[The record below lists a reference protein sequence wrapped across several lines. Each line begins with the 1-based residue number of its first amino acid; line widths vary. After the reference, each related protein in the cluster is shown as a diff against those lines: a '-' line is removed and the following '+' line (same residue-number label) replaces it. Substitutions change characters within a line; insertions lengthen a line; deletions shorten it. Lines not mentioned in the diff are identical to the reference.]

1 MAIQEIDR
9 ELIGSVGF
17 EKKIDDG
24 AKNMVFDILQ
34 STQYQKPEESTIR
47 ELTSN
52 AVDSQKEKEI
62 ALKILQGEAKVED
75 YYIERTGDKYKDSN
89 FDADYYDINHLDLV
103 NNQVQLT
110 YNEHQGTGYCDR
122 FTIKDYGVGIG
133 DSRLEGVLS
142 LGYSTKRNSKAALGA
157 WGLGAK
163 VALSLRGDYYAITTV
178 HNGRKFKAHCYA
190 YKTDFLVSK
199 FNMET
204 EEENQFIEFSDGT
217 KVYYEETNEKNFTE
231 VTVLAKRHHRN
242 KFMQGVK
249 SQLLYFDNVEFNYV
263 YEDGTVNDIE
273 FLADVMYNSKNI
285 IISDNNQF
293 SKPHIVIVKE
303 DSADSSV
310 GVCYGYIDFTEL
322 ELENLNGNIGVK
334 CPIRSI
340 IRDKEGNETVL
351 QEGVSVTPSR
361 EAVIWDENTR
371 HFIKSRFN
379 AVVEEATSIVNK
391 ELLED
396 DFLLWIEK
404 CQNVLRNY
412 GQGSILGR
420 MAKVV
425 DTSKIKPKF
434 PKNELIK
441 YERPMSLFFGFN
453 PRIVSSS
460 YNSSKKKDLVSRDD
474 INSWHNFSS
483 KNVWLKS
490 GSTIRSKDVFIAQN
504 YGPFVLLED
513 KDIDSYI
520 QSMMDKEDKD
530 DGLMSLF
537 DKVKPGELQAKYNII
552 KEALLKS
559 DLLKNY
565 DDLEVSAE
573 WKKRFEE
580 SEELANEF
588 EEERERSNKDR
599 RALEGKVVAHQL
611 YFNMDRAGRAYSG
624 YHDEDKIF
632 SFTSVEPKINE
643 IEEWEEND
651 ATIYYGFSDD
661 AEKIHTYHHFT
672 RLFDSHIYDNN
683 YYCENNFNSSDHKV
697 FKISKANKRHFENF
711 NHINQAFKRLDGNT
725 ITMDNKLIKWNTARL
740 IHEQLDKLSFFFNF
754 TLNVELQELYQGLV
768 KYRDRYYTEMNT
780 NIWGAHGEWFDSIV
794 DHMNKVEEF
803 QLFVIDHE
811 DNSEAIQKKATQM
824 FSLPMLTDGC
834 AIEMEQ
840 YNILQELLE
849 YAEPIHSLFNNI
861 DILTNNIKT
870 ITQEQEVL
878 LKEILDLKHRKYN

>member
-9 ELIGSVGF
+9 EIIGSAGF
-17 EKKIDDG
+17 EKKIDEG

-62 ALKILQGEAKVED
+62 ALKILQGDAKVED
-75 YYIERTGDKYKDSN
+75 YYIDRTGDKYKDSN

-217 KVYYEETNEKNFTE
+217 KVYYEETNEKNYTE

-242 KFMQGVK
+242 KFMQGVQ
-249 SQLLYFDNVEFNYV
+249 SQLLYFDNVKFDYV
-263 YEDGTVNDIE
+263 YEDETVDNIE
-273 FLADVMYNSKNI
+273 FLADIMYNSKNI
-285 IISDNNQF
+285 IISHNNQF

-303 DSADSSV
+303 DSAESSV

-322 ELENLNGNIGVK
+322 ELENLNGNIGIK
-334 CPIRSI
+334 CPIRSV

-361 EAVIWDENTR
+361 ESVIWDENTR
-371 HFIKSRFN
+371 EFIKNRFN
-379 AVVEEATSIVNK
+379 AVVEEASNIISQ

-404 CQNVLRNY
+404 CQNIMRNQ
-412 GQGSILGR
+412 GQGSILSR

-425 DTSKIKPKF
+425 DTSKIKPSF
-434 PKNELIK
+434 PNNKLIK
-441 YERPMSLFFGFN
+441 YENPMSLFFGFT
-453 PRIVSSS
+453 PRVVSSS
-460 YNSSKKKDLVSRDD
+460 YNSSKKKDLVSRND
-474 INSWHNFSS
+474 ITSWHNFSS
-483 KNVWLKS
+483 KNVWFKS
-490 GSTIRSKDVFIAQN
+490 GSTMRSKDVFIAQN
-504 YGPFVLLED
+504 HGPFVLLED
-513 KDIDSYI
+513 RDIDDYI
-520 QSMMDKEDKD
+520 KSMMDKEDKD

-537 DKVKPGELQAKYNII
+537 DKVKPGELQAKYNAI
-552 KEALLKS
+552 KEVLFKS
-559 DLLKNY
+559 DFLKNY
-565 DDLEVSAE
+565 DDLEVSPE
-573 WKKRFEE
+573 WKKRFEK

-599 RALEGKVVAHQL
+599 RALEGKVVAHEL
-611 YFNMDRAGRAYSG
+611 YFNHDRAGRAYSS

-632 SFTSVEPKINE
+632 SFRSVEPKINE
-643 IEEWEEND
+643 IEEWEENE

-661 AEKIHTYHHFT
+661 TEKIHTYYNFI
-672 RLFDSHIYDNN
+672 RSFGISSHDNIYAYKENYHDDN
-683 YYCENNFNSSDHKV
+683 HKV

-711 NHINQAFKRLDGNT
+711 SHIDRAFKQLNGNI

-740 IHEQLDKLSFFFNF
+740 INDQLDKLEFFYNF
-754 TLNVELQELYQGLV
+754 TFNVELQELYKDLV
-768 KYRDRYYTEMNT
+768 KYRDLYYTEMDT
-780 NIWGAHGEWFDSIV
+780 NIWGARGKWFDSIV

-811 DNSEAIQKKATQM
+811 DSPEAIQEKATQM

-840 YNILQELLE
+840 YNILQQLLE
-849 YAEPIHSLFNNI
+849 YAEPIYFLFN
-861 DILTNNIKT
+861 DMSILTNNRN